1 MAITKDTELKKAINT
16 MLTSIGEQPI
26 QNVNDLA
33 GLSDASIAK
42 DILANVSRAIQSR
55 GWIFNTDLDVILK
68 PASSGNNKG
77 QIILAENVLRV
88 DTVNRLRDPDNDI
101 VERGRKL
108 YDRQTNT
115 NIFAQGTEIKVN
127 LIKELPFEDLPEP
140 AKRYITIRSARIFHD
155 RVVGAG
161 ELHKFY
167 QEDEMQAWSTLIEY
181 EGDTADYNIFD
192 NYDVYRVVDR
202 LPGVSS
208 NRLGYN
214 VIESYTT

>member
-1 MAITKDTELKKAINT
+1 MAIINRNNELKKAINT

-26 QNVNDLA
+26 QNVDDLA

-42 DILANVSRAIQSR
+42 DILENVSRAVQSR
-55 GWIFNTDLDVILK
+55 GWIFNTDLDVVMKPDNNGYITLSDNILR
-68 PASSGNNKG
+68 
-77 QIILAENVLRV
+77 I
-88 DTVNRLRDPDNDI
+88 DTTTRLRDPDNDI

-108 YDRQTNT
+108 YDRQKNVNT
-115 NIFAQGTEIKVN
+115 FDAGVEIKVIV
-127 LIKELPFEDLPEP
+127 IKELEFPDLPEP

-155 RVVGAG
+155 RVVGAN
-161 ELHKFY
+161 ELHRFY
-167 QEDEMQAWSTLIEY
+167 QEDEMQAWSVLLEY

-202 LPGVSS
+202 LPGISS